1 MIKWKIWGS
10 RWLLACGGNIYCHN
24 CRYCGYGASE
34 YEDHLQWYSNNS
46 PEALKS
52 ERIAMGVT
60 SGSHFQ
66 SYIFSTLQ
74 SSLGTMYPS
83 ILYPY
88 YVWLWLFY
96 QYFFI
101 RNVLLVFTSSHLE
114 IQSYPTIAP
123 QHLFN
128 LDVIIFLKDV
138 LSFYRLLPWYQR
150 DITAI

>member
-1 MIKWKIWGS
+1 VQQFPSVDNLCDQIGIGLCSLDSKEVNSSHCRHWQVAAKKKNLIKWKIWGS

-88 YVWLWLFY
+88 YV
-96 QYFFI
+96 
-101 RNVLLVFTSSHLE
+101 
-114 IQSYPTIAP
+114 
-123 QHLFN
+123 
-128 LDVIIFLKDV
+128 
-138 LSFYRLLPWYQR
+138 
-150 DITAI
+150 